1 MNANAKE
8 ETAEGF
14 RYDCRVVETKS
25 GSQEAFTKVFAS
37 PPVEL
42 A

>member
-8 ETAEGF
+8 ETAEAF

>member
-1 MNANAKE
+1 MNANAQE
-8 ETAEGF
+8 ETDKGH
-14 RYDCRVVETKS
+14 RYACRVVETKS
-25 GSQEAFTKVFAS
+25 GSQEAFTKVYAS